1 MPGIDGWETIRR
13 LRLLKGGA
21 ALPVAIVS
29 ANAFDKGLDHE
40 VNVPAADFILKP
52 LRHREL
58 LDWLERRLG
67 LDWLEATAE
76 LASAPETPAAAEP
89 VPSAAALQALFE
101 AAELGFYRGILNTL
115 AQIERE
121 QPGCLVFVGRMR
133 DLARQFQFES
143 MTRQLRPLLS
153 LPDPTPGPTRDP
165 QMP

>member
-1 MPGIDGWETIRR
+1 M
-13 LRLLKGGA
+13 
-21 ALPVAIVS
+21 
-29 ANAFDKGLDHE
+29 
-40 VNVPAADFILKP
+40 
-52 LRHREL
+52 
-58 LDWLERRLG
+58 
-67 LDWLEATAE
+67 
-76 LASAPETPAAAEP
+76 AAEP

-153 LPDPTPGPTRDP
+153 LPDPTPDP
-165 QMP
+165 QLP

>member
-1 MPGIDGWETIRR
+1 
-13 LRLLKGGA
+13 LLQGA
-21 ALPVAIVS
+21 SALPVAIVS

-40 VNVPAADFILKP
+40 VNVPAEDFILKP
-52 LRHREL
+52 LRHSEL

-67 LDWLEATAE
+67 LDWLET
-76 LASAPETPAAAEP
+76 AEP

-121 QPGCLVFVGRMR
+121 QPGCLVFVARMR
-133 DLARQFQFES
+133 ELARQFQFES
-143 MTRQLRPLLS
+143 MTRQLRPLLG
-153 LPDPTPGPTRDP
+153 LPDLAPGPTRDP